1 MPAEGRRIIRKA
13 DRTWGPYDLDGPL
26 DETHGLIPL
35 SYRRDLGEGTY
46 LMRMDPGAVTVP
58 HEHSG
63 YEDFL
68 MLEGEL
74 IDDDGTVIGPG
85 DLVTYAPGSF
95 HNSRTET
102 GCVILVCEWKKSGA
116 ASG

>member
-1 MPAEGRRIIRKA
+1 MPAAGRRIIRKT

-26 DETHGLIPL
+26 DEAFGLIEL
-35 SYRRDLGEGTY
+35 SYQKERGEGTY
-46 LMRMDPGAVTVP
+46 IMRMDPGAVTVA
-58 HEHSG
+58 HEHKG

-85 DLVTYAPGSF
+85 DLVTYAPGSV

-102 GCVILVCEWKKSGA
+102 GCVILVCEWSA
-116 ASG
+116 RS

>member
-13 DRTWGPYDLDGPL
+13 ERQWGPYDLDGPL
-26 DETHGLIPL
+26 DEDFGLIPL
-35 SYRRDLGEGTY
+35 TYRKELGEGTY

-58 HEHSG
+58 HEHRG

-85 DLVTYAPGSF
+85 DLVTYAPGTF

-102 GCVILVCEWKKSGA
+102 GCVILVCEWKKSAG
-116 ASG
+116 